1 MTSGRFWAQPPD
13 VQLIHQRPQTQL
25 IATLF
30 LVEMPMK
37 LIGVLGKFSLHS
49 NSNSRLGLVLQ
60 FWVHSPFAES
70 STVISCPEI
79 WMSAWLVIS
88 RLPFQD
94 ISTSHEYT
102 QMYQQTCSWR
112 LDGLC
117 INTQGIKPWILFF
130 LCAKQNLEYRPIYPV
145 PGLSFLVNVGFSN
158 NFLEDPM
165 G

>member
-1 MTSGRFWAQPPD
+1 MKMMIIFHSSVNVYQRVPLTFPSFQWRQD
-13 VQLIHQRPQTQL
+13 VFEPSHRMFSWFISAPKRNSSRRCSWLKCPWNW
-25 IATLF
+25 
-30 LVEMPMK
+30 
-37 LIGVLGKFSLHS
+37 LGCSVNFPFTPI
-49 NSNSRLGLVLQ
+49 RTVDLGLYYS
-60 FWVHSPFAES
+60 FGYIPPFAES

-130 LCAKQNLEYRPIYPV
+130 FVR
-145 PGLSFLVNVGFSN
+145 
-158 NFLEDPM
+158 
-165 G
+165 